1 MRSGNEKWELEVGM
15 RSGERMRMD
24 VGRESRQKDR
34 TRKADKQEIWQA
46 QLQARGVDKDI
57 GEGERDGEWGRGAGS
72 GSGGMRINPIFNSLK
87 YISHDVNRRYYAIW
101 SIYISVEISRN
112 LLISVIDIRVENLK
126 YQMHDIYFQNIQ
138 GFCFFLVPLMPL
150 HLDSAESNSSL
161 NFDTFRCHIFTFF
174 NFSHILN

>member
-138 GFCFFLVPLMPL
+138 GLCFLLVPMKPL
-150 HLDSAESNSSL
+150 YLDGAESDSSL
-161 NFDTFRCHIFTFF
+161 NLVTFHFHIFTLFT
-174 NFSHILN
+174 